1 MRWDDVAA
9 TRAMTSLEMTART
22 TANHHGTLS
31 AEDMT
36 RSPQMQFTT
45 RRREDTMKRALLFVT
60 LALFAMGCSARP
72 MGGDTGWKVYGPAGP
87 EGPAGLAGP
96 AGPPGPAG
104 TPGLAG
110 PAGPPGLAGL
120 AGPQGPAGAQ
130 GAQGVAGAAARWES
144 FKDILFDFDKSD
156 VRADEVGKIK
166 EIVEFMKQNPTF
178 EIGIEG
184 YADPRG
190 TDVYNQALSERRVN
204 AIRTALVNEGAS
216 AGAIRTGAQGEK
228 NRNCGEDTEGC
239 YQQNR
244 RVEVFVRPDATRA
257 AAR

>member
-1 MRWDDVAA
+1 
-9 TRAMTSLEMTART
+9 
-22 TANHHGTLS
+22 
-31 AEDMT
+31 
-36 RSPQMQFTT
+36 
-45 RRREDTMKRALLFVT
+45 MKRALLFGT
-60 LALFAMGCSARP
+60 LALFAIGCSARP

-96 AGPPGPAG
+96 AGPAG
-104 TPGLAG
+104 APGLAG
-110 PAGPPGLAGL
+110 PGGPPGLAGL

-130 GAQGVAGAAARWES
+130 GSQGVAGAAARWES
-144 FKDILFDFDKSD
+144 FKDILFDFDKSN
-156 VRADEVGKIK
+156 VRADEMGKIK
-166 EIVEFMKQNPTF
+166 GIVEFMKENPTF

-190 TDVYNQALSERRVN
+190 TDAYNQALSERRVT
-204 AIRTALVNEGAS
+204 AIRDALVTEGAS
-216 AGAIRTGAQGEK
+216 GSAIRTGAQGEK

-239 YQQNR
+239 YQKNR